1 MRSPLISLPPMA
13 PRKKRAQSLVEL
25 AVTIPVMAV
34 LLLGGFDC
42 TMLVWDKLVAS
53 YATRQGTRL
62 ASELGGRQTNPT
74 ETQAAIDKKIVRTE
88 LAVTNTWLYATLQR
102 HDIYEGTQADGT
114 KQASDYQDQFDGSGN
129 PLAGGLQTFTL
140 ERRYQTPPN
149 ETTIGIRLVWS
160 FTVPAGT
167 IGNMTFTEVSVMK
180 GAPGLDWWGFLFGA
194 PR

>member
-1 MRSPLISLPPMA
+1 MQRTPVTTSAVA
-13 PRKKRAQSLVEL
+13 PRRKRAQSLVEL

-53 YATRQGTRL
+53 YATRQGVRL

-74 ETQAAIDKKIVRTE
+74 ATQAGIDKKIVRNV
-88 LAVTNTWLYATLQR
+88 LAVTKTWGYGTLQEL
-102 HDIYEGTQADGT
+102 DIYSATRADGAM
-114 KQASDYQDQFDGSGN
+114 QGSDLQDQFDGNGN

-140 ERRYQTPPN
+140 EQRYQTPPD
-149 ETTIGIRLVWS
+149 ETAIGVRLVWS

-167 IGNMTFTEVSVMK
+167 FGNMTFTEYSVMK
-180 GAPGLDWWGFLFGA
+180 VAPVLN
-194 PR
+194 